1 MKDML
6 HFGIALIHGLV
17 DIQNLTVTVAFIR
30 LVKDAQY
37 LHQTIVHVAMKE
49 RNLNDDAVMDKTLYK
64 GIWHSF
70 LNFITVII
78 VRLVADIQDR
88 FFYLSHPV
96 SQKING
102 YHRDAIAV
110 WIGILND
117 IIRVGIL
124 RAKVLAKT

>member
-64 GIWHSF
+64 GVWHSF

-78 VRLVADIQDR
+78 VRLVTDI
-88 FFYLSHPV
+88 
-96 SQKING
+96 
-102 YHRDAIAV
+102 
-110 WIGILND
+110 
-117 IIRVGIL
+117 
-124 RAKVLAKT
+124 